1 MTCLSI
7 RLSFTLTFLQFD
19 LTNAMTEDPRI
30 LLGRRIAQIRIDK
43 GLSQDKLAWEGGLA
57 RSFIGEVERGLRN
70 PTLINI
76 CKLAD
81 ALDVKVADLF
91 SLIDSED

>member
-1 MTCLSI
+1 MKDE
-7 RLSFTLTFLQFD
+7 D
-19 LTNAMTEDPRI
+19 LRV
-30 LLGRRIAQIRIDK
+30 LFGRRIAQLRKEK
-43 GLSQDKLAWEGGLA
+43 GLSQDKLAWHGDMA

-81 ALDVKVADLF
+81 ALDVKKAELF
-91 SLIDSED
+91 DLIDNTDEASS

>member
-1 MTCLSI
+1 
-7 RLSFTLTFLQFD
+7 
-19 LTNAMTEDPRI
+19 MTEDTSI
-30 LLGRRIAQIRIDK
+30 LFGKRIAQLRIDK

-76 CKLAD
+76 CKLAE

-91 SLIDSED
+91 YLIDRED

>member
-1 MTCLSI
+1 
-7 RLSFTLTFLQFD
+7 
-19 LTNAMTEDPRI
+19 MTEDPRI
-30 LLGRRIAQIRIDK
+30 LFGRRIAQIRIDK
-43 GLSQDKLAWEGGLA
+43 GLSQDKLAWENGLA

-81 ALDVKVADLF
+81 ALDVEVADLF

>member
-1 MTCLSI
+1 M
-7 RLSFTLTFLQFD
+7 
-19 LTNAMTEDPRI
+19 AEDPRI
-30 LLGRRIAQIRIDK
+30 LLGRRIAQIRKDK
-43 GLSQDKLAWEGGLA
+43 GLSQDKLAWEGDLA

-81 ALDVKVADLF
+81 ALDVKVADLV

>member
-1 MTCLSI
+1 MECLFI
-7 RLSFTLTFLQFD
+7 GLSFTITFLHSN
-19 LTNAMTEDPRI
+19 LTNVMTENPRI
-30 LLGRRIAQIRIDK
+30 LLGRRIAQIRKDK
-43 GLSQDKLAWEGGLA
+43 GLSQDKLAWEGDLA

-70 PTLINI
+70 PTLTNI

-81 ALDVKVADLF
+81 ALDVKAADLF

>member
-1 MTCLSI
+1 
-7 RLSFTLTFLQFD
+7 
-19 LTNAMTEDPRI
+19 MTEEDLR
-30 LLGRRIAQIRIDK
+30 LLFGKRIAQLRKDK
-43 GLSQDKLAWEGGLA
+43 GLSQDKLAWEGDMA

-81 ALDVKVADLF
+81 ALGVKKGDLF
-91 SLIDSED
+91 DLIDSEDQ

>member
-1 MTCLSI
+1 MTRLSI
-7 RLSFTLTFLQFD
+7 RLSSTITLLQPD

-30 LLGRRIAQIRIDK
+30 LLGRRIAQIRMDK

-81 ALDVKVADLF
+81 ALDVKAADLF